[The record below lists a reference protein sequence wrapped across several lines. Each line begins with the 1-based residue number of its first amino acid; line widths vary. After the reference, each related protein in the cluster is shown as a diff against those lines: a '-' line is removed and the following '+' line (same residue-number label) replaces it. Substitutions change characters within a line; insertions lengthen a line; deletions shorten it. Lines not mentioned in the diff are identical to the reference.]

1 MALWREVKQGLPK
14 DSELVSG
21 GVGVCTRATGLRFIL
36 KATMLKRYKPFFFFF
51 LAFLFIWFNCVLVFA
66 HLDLPALLWPGGSRA
81 GIEPGPLH

>member
-51 LAFLFIWFNCVLVFA
+51 F
-66 HLDLPALLWPGGSRA
+66 
-81 GIEPGPLH
+81 